1 MFVGEL
7 KAYFQFSHSITPTL
21 FFFLSSFFLFS
32 LFVCLFYIKMEDESI
47 EELVSLAIQL
57 EEKGQIKVDITNI
70 QI

>member
-7 KAYFQFSHSITPTL
+7 KAYFQISHSITPTL
-21 FFFLSSFFLFS
+21 FLSFLFFLFS